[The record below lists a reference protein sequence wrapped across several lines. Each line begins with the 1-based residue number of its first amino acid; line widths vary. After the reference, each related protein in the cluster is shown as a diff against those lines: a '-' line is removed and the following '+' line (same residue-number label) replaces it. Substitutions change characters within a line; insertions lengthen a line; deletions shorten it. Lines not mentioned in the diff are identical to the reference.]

1 MLTPP
6 WAVITDGAIDNT
18 YAESSSRVTSKQ
30 TVEVVRYL
38 RRASCA
44 QNFLDSNAESEYNLA
59 DFCIQFVISREP
71 QDTFHKIVS

>member
-6 WAVITDGAIDNT
+6 WAVITDGAIDNV

-30 TVEVVRYL
+30 TVQVVRYL

-44 QNFLDSNAESEYNLA
+44 QNLFSAGEYQFTTEFELVIPSLY
-59 DFCIQFVISREP
+59 FSIQMQRANTI
-71 QDTFHKIVS
+71 